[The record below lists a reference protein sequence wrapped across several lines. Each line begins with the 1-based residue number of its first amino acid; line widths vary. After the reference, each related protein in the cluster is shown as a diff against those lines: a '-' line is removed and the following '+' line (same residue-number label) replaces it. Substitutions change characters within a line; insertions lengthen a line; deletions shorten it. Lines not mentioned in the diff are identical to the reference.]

1 MDFLNILNR
10 YKRPL
15 PERKLDQFY
24 ATPETVL
31 KRVNLLEKFSH
42 LKSIIFLGDDDLT
55 SIALALNERFE
66 KIMVIDIDDS
76 ILNLIKEISLEENL
90 NIETL
95 KWNVLD
101 PLPKEIKNFN
111 LAFFDPPY
119 TPDALYVWLIRGLE
133 IILGKGS
140 NKKRKDINFLKDKF
154 IFLCYGYTDKSLERG
169 LKVQKIITDLGLI
182 IQEKIRDFNQYTGA
196 ETIDNKSDFYILKP
210 TSLIDLAKIDSL
222 RSKKFEDLRI
232 YTWE

>member
-1 MDFLNILNR
+1 MNFEKIIQK
-10 YKRPL
+10 YQRPI
-15 PERKLDQFY
+15 PERKFDQFY
-24 ATPETVL
+24 ATSETVL
-31 KRVNLLEKFSH
+31 KRVKLLEKFSY

-55 SIALALNERFE
+55 SIALTLNKKFE
-66 KIMVIDIDDS
+66 KIMVIDVDER
-76 ILNLIKEISLEENL
+76 ILNLIKEISLKENL

-95 KWNVLD
+95 KWDVLD

-119 TPDALYVWLIRGLE
+119 TPDALYVWLIRSLE

-154 IFLCYGYTDKSLERG
+154 IFLCYGYTGKSLERG
-169 LKVQKIITDLGLI
+169 LKIQKIITDLGLI

-196 ETIDNKSDFYILKP
+196 ETIENKSDLYILKP

-222 RSKKFEDLRI
+222 RNKKFENLRI